1 MQLIFERSN
10 RSRYNITR
18 NNSGGLVRSLA
29 LLPITLLDRMEILQL
44 SPARYATVR
53 PPPIIHSK
61 GFITKLMLV
70 NAR

>member
-10 RSRYNITR
+10 RSRYN
-18 NNSGGLVRSLA
+18 NAEQHGGLVRSLA